1 MTRGLVF
8 CALAC
13 GAATPAIA
21 GERNAAI
28 VAAKIPVSRSVLL
41 APDPVLAPGR
51 TAPSVV
57 QADFVVNLHTKPE
70 LASELAAFEA
80 LPPQPIRIAPRSA
93 AASPFALSE
102 VQTVAAWRVTD
113 RLGPVTAGDNG
124 TYAVRDALADYRK
137 PRAFRSS
144 PLNAT
149 LMLRIDGNDDSPP
162 LSVGGGG
169 VAAVLWKAMP
179 Q

>member
-1 MTRGLVF
+1 MTRALVF

-13 GAATPAIA
+13 GVASPAIS
-21 GERNAAI
+21 GERNAATI
-28 VAAKIPVSRSVLL
+28 ASKLPVQRSALL
-41 APDPVLAPGR
+41 TPDPAPAVGAM
-51 TAPSVV
+51 APLRLPRAS
-57 QADFVVNLHTKPE
+57 ANDFVVRVHAQPE
-70 LASELAAFEA
+70 RIATRTAFET
-80 LPPQPIRIAPRSA
+80 LPIQA
-93 AASPFALSE
+93 AAHFTIRDVRTPM
-102 VQTVAAWRVTD
+102 AWRVTD
-113 RLGPVTAGDNG
+113 ESAAVTASDNG
-124 TYAVRDALADYRK
+124 NYAVRDALADHRK

-149 LMLRIDGNDDSPP
+149 LMLRLDGNDDSPP